1 MQPGII
7 VTFFDKDKLA
17 CGICLEC
24 KGNRLHLLSEQNRKL
39 NLNLNRVIHQSEKP
53 LNLNLSH
60 DELLNQLKKTIHAA
74 EQLIEAIDTR
84 ELWNL
89 LHDEGE
95 QFDLPALAELAFGT
109 HPSSEQLEATL
120 RALFADKV
128 HFKFKSG
135 VFAVHSPEKVE
146 QILTKLERDAERE
159 KELEEGSTWIRK
171 VWDGMTVEDPPG
183 KDLHL
188 KLLRELAVFGSDAPE
203 YQKGI
208 QLLKRAQ
215 ITPTDAPFQLLVKLG
230 EMREDENLLIPRY
243 AIPTDWTPEAEREAE
258 EVHRTFNPR
267 ALSRMDTHRDMT
279 ALELFTIDSET
290 TRDIDDAVSLEISE
304 TTYRVG
310 VHITDVAHQIVSGS
324 HLDRDASERMVSIY
338 LPEGKIPMLPPLL
351 SEGLFSLAEGQPRL
365 AISIMVD
372 FDSSYEIKTFSIT
385 PSVVKVDRR
394 YSYTQSDDLIKSDR
408 NLSCLFEIARNLR
421 KKRLKEGALILPIPE
436 VIVKVDES
444 GAIQVS
450 RRERETPSEIIIS
463 ELMILTNWLCAGF
476 LNEKGV
482 PLIYRVQPEPKEL
495 LEGAGGDDLFINY
508 RQRRLLSRMMLST
521 TPGNHSSLGLTPYS
535 TFTSP
540 IRRYLD
546 LVVQRQLRSA
556 LLEGQKPYSEEDLKS
571 IIIDTEMNQSKINLL
586 QDQRQKYWLLKY
598 LEEKMGDTLTA
609 LVVRTMVNRTELLLE
624 DYLLEAS
631 IPFSSGDP
639 LTPGTRVTVKLERVD
654 PRSGLIRVTPV
665 S

>member
-7 VTFFDKDKLA
+7 VSFFDKDKLT

-24 KGNRLHLLSEQNRKL
+24 KGNKLHLLSEQNRKL
-39 NLNLNRVIHQSEKP
+39 NLNLNRVIHQSKKP
-53 LNLNLSH
+53 LDLNLSS

-74 EQLIEAIDTR
+74 EQLIEEIDTE

-95 QFDLPALAELAFGT
+95 QFELPTLAELAFGT
-109 HPSSEQLEATL
+109 HPTSEQLEATL
-120 RALFADKV
+120 RALLADKI
-128 HFKFKSG
+128 HFKFKSRF
-135 VFAVHSPEKVE
+135 FAVHSPEKVE
-146 QILTKLERDAERE
+146 QILTKLQRDAERE

-171 VWDGMTVEDPPG
+171 VWDGVSVEYPPG
-183 KDLHL
+183 KDLYL
-188 KLLRELAVFGSDAPE
+188 KLLRELAIFGSDAPE
-203 YQKGI
+203 YPRGQ

-215 ITPTDAPFQLLVKLG
+215 ITHPDAPFQLLVKLG
-230 EMREDENLLIPRY
+230 EMKVDENLLIPRY
-243 AIPTDWTPEAEREAE
+243 GIPTDWTPEGEREAE
-258 EVHRTFNPR
+258 DINRSFNPQ
-267 ALSRMDTHRDMT
+267 AFSVMDSHRDMT
-279 ALELFTIDSET
+279 GLEVFTIDSET
-290 TRDIDDAVSLEISE
+290 TKDIDDAVSLEISE
-304 TTYRVG
+304 TRFRVG
-310 VHITDVAHQIVSGS
+310 VHIADVAHHIVPES

-351 SEGLFSLAEGQPRL
+351 SEGIFSLSEGQPRL
-365 AISIMVD
+365 AISVMVD
-372 FDSSYEIKTFSIT
+372 FDSSYEVKTFSIT
-385 PSVVKVDRR
+385 LSVIKVDRR
-394 YSYTQSDDLIKSDR
+394 YSYTQSDDLIKSNK
-408 NLSCLFEIARNLR
+408 NLSCLFDIARTLR

-444 GAIQVS
+444 GTIQVS

-476 LNEKGV
+476 LNNKGV

-508 RQRRLLSRMMLST
+508 RQRRLLSRMTLST
-521 TPGNHSSLGLTPYS
+521 TPGNHNSLGLTPYS

-556 LLEGQKPYSEEDLKS
+556 LLDGEKSYSEEDLKS
-571 IIIDTEMNQSKINLL
+571 VIVDTEMNQSRINLL

-598 LEEKMGDTLTA
+598 LQDKVGETLIA
-609 LVVRTMVNRTELLLE
+609 LVVRTLVNRTELLLN
-624 DYLLEAS
+624 DYLFETS
-631 IPFSSGDP
+631 IPSSTADS
-639 LTPGTRVTVKLERVD
+639 LTPGATVKVKLEQVD
-654 PRSGLIRVTPV
+654 PRSGLIRVALV
-665 S
+665 R